1 MTDGG
6 YEALSCRQEGC
17 SFAETG
23 TCMEGL
29 APAAC
34 PHLGTLRA
42 DEGIERLPSDRGAA
56 SEAGGRHFFGGV
68 VPFESAHEI
77 AAAHDT
83 KLVVLLGE
91 KDSGKTTLLAEL
103 HQLFLEGPVGDMMF
117 AGSMTLPE
125 FERRCFLARL
135 SSGATHGDTERTKFA
150 GDDVHLLHLCVAS
163 TVPRVEHHHL
173 LIADVSGE
181 RSRLVRE
188 SSEEAESL
196 MTLLRRAN
204 SVVLVV
210 DGEAISSAATKHAAL
225 ARRRALVQGLLE
237 VGSLGA
243 DSNVLH
249 LVTKLDVVQSR
260 EAEADVDAVCA
271 EMTAMF
277 GEKLPLLSYL
287 RTAARVEHQV
297 ELSPGHG
304 LEDVLRAWVSASRRT
319 PQFARRPQLSSGRAF
334 WNYTFPLKTDPH
346 SGAGS

>member
-1 MTDGG
+1 VTDGG

-125 FERRCFLARL
+125 FEDDASSPGSPLAQRMVTRSGQSLQEMTSISFICVWRR
-135 SSGATHGDTERTKFA
+135 
-150 GDDVHLLHLCVAS
+150 
-163 TVPRVEHHHL
+163 
-173 LIADVSGE
+173 
-181 RSRLVRE
+181 
-188 SSEEAESL
+188 
-196 MTLLRRAN
+196 
-204 SVVLVV
+204 
-210 DGEAISSAATKHAAL
+210 
-225 ARRRALVQGLLE
+225 
-237 VGSLGA
+237 
-243 DSNVLH
+243 
-249 LVTKLDVVQSR
+249 QSR
-260 EAEADVDAVCA
+260 VWS
-271 EMTAMF
+271 TTI
-277 GEKLPLLSYL
+277 S
-287 RTAARVEHQV
+287 
-297 ELSPGHG
+297 
-304 LEDVLRAWVSASRRT
+304 
-319 PQFARRPQLSSGRAF
+319 
-334 WNYTFPLKTDPH
+334 
-346 SGAGS
+346 